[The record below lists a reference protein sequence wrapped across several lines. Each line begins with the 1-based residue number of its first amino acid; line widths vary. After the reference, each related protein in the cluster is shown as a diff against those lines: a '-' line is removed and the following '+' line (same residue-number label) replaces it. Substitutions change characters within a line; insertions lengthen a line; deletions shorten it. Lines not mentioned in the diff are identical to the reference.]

1 MLDLCEHSL
10 GSRCTSKL
18 DHNRQVLLRL
28 RADGAT
34 MPESVAKW
42 ADEANWMGGDA
53 VVLTADTAEVR
64 RGPSM
69 GHSVVAL

>member
-1 MLDLCEHSL
+1 MPCKTRLLSCMLDSCEQSL
-10 GSRCTSKL
+10 SFRCTSKL
-18 DHNRQVLLRL
+18 EHNGQVLLHL

-42 ADEANWMGGDA
+42 ANEANWMGGDA

-64 RGPSM
+64 
-69 GHSVVAL
+69 